1 MAPLVPPGSNDI
13 PSDSTSTAT
22 GSNGEDTRGTLL
34 SGLAQIAASLAT
46 GDEPTEVLGGVMSRV
61 ASAVGAP
68 GVSLWLTEP
77 TGMRCHARVGVAPPA
92 PIDVRARLTRSGRG
106 DDDMLVVRLDA
117 ARNPLGALVLAP
129 PPPLSP
135 EQHAFLSTVADIL
148 APVLRQAA
156 YAQRLE
162 SEVIERTRQID
173 RERRITERI
182 IDSLPVGL
190 YVIDREYRISVWN
203 RKREAGMQGVSR
215 EDAIGRTIF
224 EILHRQPAAVLRR
237 EFDDVFAT
245 GRLQIFQMES
255 RASGETRTYRISKI
269 PMRLDDGPVTHVIT
283 VGEDITDW
291 REAQDRFSQAEKLAA
306 IGTLAAGVMHEINNP
321 LATIAACAES
331 LELSTDAA
339 APLWEGLQLIQSE
352 VRRCKGITD
361 SLLDFSRPKSADK
374 SLVDVNAA
382 IERTLFI
389 LKHHARFKKLVVQV
403 DLDRSLGAVVLA
415 NEEQLVQV
423 VMSLLLNAMD
433 AMHEQGTVE
442 LRTRWGEDAHSVL
455 AEVIDHGEG
464 IRRAD
469 LPKIFEPFFTTKP
482 PGRGT
487 GLGLSICYA
496 IVAEHGGRIE
506 VDSTPGEGSVF
517 RIVLPRS
524 DERGEGT

>member
-1 MAPLVPPGSNDI
+1 VPSVPDSPESYGNDARGS
-13 PSDSTSTAT
+13 
-22 GSNGEDTRGTLL
+22 LL
-34 SGLAQIAASLAT
+34 SALAQIAASLAT
-46 GDEPTEVLGGVMSRV
+46 GDEPTEVLGGVLSSV
-61 ASAVGAP
+61 AAAVGAS
-68 GVSLWLTEP
+68 GVSLWL
-77 TGMRCHARVGVAPPA
+77 GDGSDLRCDSRVGGAPPA
-92 PIDVRARLTRSGRG
+92 ASEVRVRLARAGGS
-106 DDDMLVVRLDA
+106 DDSMILVRLDA
-117 ARNPLGALVLAP
+117 AHHPLGALVLAP
-129 PPPLSP
+129 PPTLSP
-135 EQHAFLSTVADIL
+135 EQRAFLSTVADIL

-190 YVIDREYRISVWN
+190 YVIDRNYRISVWN
-203 RKREAGMQGVSR
+203 RKRETGMQGISR
-215 EDAIGRTIF
+215 DDALGRTIF
-224 EILHRQPAAVLRR
+224 EVLHRQPASVLRR

-255 RASGETRTYRISKI
+255 RASGELRTFRISKI

-283 VGEDITDW
+283 VGEDITEW

-306 IGTLAAGVMHEINNP
+306 IGTLAAGIMHEINNP

-331 LELSTDAA
+331 LELEEPDAP
-339 APLWEGLQLIQSE
+339 APLRDGLRLIQSE

-361 SLLDFSRPKSADK
+361 SLLDFSRPKSGDK
-374 SLVDVNAA
+374 TLVDVNAA
-382 IERTLFI
+382 IERTTFI
-389 LKHHARFKKLVVQV
+389 LKHHSRFKKLTVAL
-403 DLDRSLGAVVLA
+403 DLDRSLGAIVLA

-423 VMSLLLNAMD
+423 FMSLLLNAMD
-433 AMHEQGTVE
+433 AMREQGTVE
-442 LRTRWGEDAHSVL
+442 LRTRWGEDARTVL
-455 AEVIDHGEG
+455 AEVVDHGDG

-469 LPKIFEPFFTTKP
+469 LPKIFEPFFTTKA

-517 RIVLPRS
+517 RIVLPRA

>member
-1 MAPLVPPGSNDI
+1 VPTTAAAYGND
-13 PSDSTSTAT
+13 A
-22 GSNGEDTRGTLL
+22 RGTLL
-34 SGLAQIAASLAT
+34 SALAQIAASLAT
-46 GDEPTEVLGGVMSRV
+46 GEEPTEVLGGVLSRL
-61 ASAVGAP
+61 ATAVGAA
-68 GVSLWLTEP
+68 GVSLWLSE
-77 TGMRCHARVGVAPPA
+77 GGELRCEARVGVAPP
-92 PIDVRARLTRSGRG
+92 PVPEVRARLTRAGRG
-106 DDDMLVVRLDA
+106 DEGMLLVRLDA
-117 ARNPLGALVLAP
+117 AHHPLGAIVLAP
-129 PPPLSP
+129 PPALSP

-190 YVIDREYRISVWN
+190 YVIDRKYRISVWN
-203 RKREAGMQGVSR
+203 RKRETGMQGVSR
-215 EDAIGRTIF
+215 DDALGRTIF
-224 EILHRQPAAVLRR
+224 EVLHRQPASVLRR

-255 RASGETRTYRISKI
+255 RASGELRTFRISKI

-283 VGEDITDW
+283 VGEDITEW

-306 IGTLAAGVMHEINNP
+306 IGTLAAGIMHEINNP

-331 LELSTDAA
+331 LELAEPE
-339 APLWEGLQLIQSE
+339 APPPLLDGLRLIQSE

-361 SLLDFSRPKSADK
+361 SLLDFSRPKSGDK
-374 SLVDVNAA
+374 ALVDVNAV

-389 LKHHARFKKLVVQV
+389 LKHHSRFKKLSVAL

-423 VMSLLLNAMD
+423 FMSLLLNAMD
-433 AMHEQGTVE
+433 AMREQGTVE
-442 LRTRWGEDAHSVL
+442 LRTRWGQDARTVL
-455 AEVIDHGEG
+455 AEVVDRGEG

-469 LPKIFEPFFTTKP
+469 LPKIFEPFFTTKA

-487 GLGLSICYA
+487 GLGLSVCYA
-496 IVAEHGGRIE
+496 IVTEHGGRIE

-517 RIVLPRS
+517 RIALPRA
-524 DERGEGT
+524 DERGERT